1 MTAEI
6 KADHVSLRLGK
17 QNVLSDLSFQLKG
30 DKIYGLLGRNGAGKS
45 SLLSLLASFREPT
58 EGTILINGEIPFEND
73 RVMSRV
79 NFVYGRDQ
87 SSETEKV
94 KGMLEFAER
103 YRPNWDGAYALK
115 LVKRFKLPMDQKV
128 NALSKGKQSALDV
141 VIGLASRTPVT
152 IFDEAYLGMDA
163 PSRSIF
169 YEELIKD
176 YAEHPRCMILSTHLI
191 SEVAS
196 LMEEVMIID
205 RGKLLLHESV
215 DSLMAHG
222 LSVTGPVE
230 QVDALTRDLH
240 VLKEQ
245 QLGRTK
251 SVMIYG
257 QLESARQSEF
267 EAAGLELGPI
277 SLQELF
283 IYLTEHEGEEA

>member
-6 KADHVSLRLGK
+6 KADHVSLKLGK
-17 QNVLSDLSFQLKG
+17 QNVLSDVSFQLKG
-30 DKIYGLLGRNGAGKS
+30 DKIYGLLGRNGAGKT

-58 EGTILINGEIPFEND
+58 EGTILINDEIPFEND
-73 RVMSRV
+73 QVMSQV
-79 NFVYGRDQ
+79 NFIYGKDQ
-87 SSETEKV
+87 SGETETV

-103 YRPNWDGAYALK
+103 YRPNWDATYALK
-115 LVKRFKLPMDQKV
+115 LVKRFKLPLDQKV
-128 NALSKGKQSALDV
+128 DTLSKGKQSALDV

-163 PSRSIF
+163 PARSVF

-196 LMEEVMIID
+196 LIEEVMIID
-205 RGKLLLHESV
+205 RGKLLLHEPI
-215 DSLMAHG
+215 DTLMSQG
-222 LSVTGPVE
+222 LSVTGPAE
-230 QVDALTRDLH
+230 KVDQLTSGLH
-240 VLKEQ
+240 LLKQQ

-257 QLESARQSEF
+257 QLESERRAEF
-267 EAAGLELGPI
+267 EAAGFELGPI
-277 SLQELF
+277 GLQELF
-283 IYLTEHEGEEA
+283 IYLTEHEGDEE

>member
-30 DKIYGLLGRNGAGKS
+30 DKIYGLLGRNGAGKT

-103 YRPNWDGAYALK
+103 YRPNWDGTYALK

-205 RGKLLLHESV
+205 RGTLILHESV

-257 QLESARQSEF
+257 QLESARRSEF